1 MNVLLCV
8 EKGSKKPTTRKD
20 SMDKICKK
28 CASDPM
34 SHSFKKISE
43 KGGVLT
49 FYTQP
54 SQGKLY
60 DDKEG
65 ILLHVDNALKMIG
78 NKKWRC
84 IVNGDGFDMKH
95 AMQVSI
101 GSELL
106 KLFLGKYGEHL
117 EEVKII
123 NPSWHIMGII
133 KALPMMI
140 DDPSAIKKVKILDD
154 RMYSILEF
162 V

>member
-1 MNVLLCV
+1 
-8 EKGSKKPTTRKD
+8 
-20 SMDKICKK
+20 MDKICKK

-49 FYTQP
+49 YYTQP

-65 ILLHVDNALKMIG
+65 ILLHVDNALKLIG
-78 NKKWRC
+78 NRKWRC

-95 AMQVSI
+95 AVQVTT

-106 KLFLGKYGEHL
+106 KLFLEKYGEHL

-123 NPSWHIMGII
+123 NPSWHIMGIV

-140 DDPSAIKKVKILDD
+140 SDPAALKKVKILDD
-154 RMYSILEF
+154 RVYSILEF